1 MRAPLILLSSVVLV
15 ACGAPLGR
23 GYSNSPTCASGQSWS
38 GGNSESELMQP
49 GLACR
54 ACHLTTEPGKAWFF
68 MGTAYASPHQADL
81 CASDSTLTGAVVEI
95 LDTNDVVQLT
105 LPINA
110 AGNFRSLKTSAEV
123 PVPYKARVKAG
134 GKISAMAS
142 AQTTGDCNSCHT
154 AAGAEGA
161 PGRVLIPQ

>member
-1 MRAPLILLSSVVLV
+1 
-15 ACGAPLGR
+15 
-23 GYSNSPTCASGQSWS
+23 
-38 GGNSESELMQP
+38 MQP
-49 GLACR
+49 GVACR
-54 ACHLTTEPGKAWFF
+54 ACHLTTEPGKAYFF

-110 AGNFRSLKTSAEV
+110 AGNFRSLKTAANV

-134 GKISAMAS
+134 GKTSAMAA
-142 AQTTGDCNSCHT
+142 AQTVTAYSANGATRYERRAPSAASLPDT
-154 AAGAEGA
+154 AASALTQSWKGEPCLKARRA
-161 PGRVLIPQ
+161 A